1 MSAARIADIR
11 KTVRQFAV
19 AIVACTAVAGGAALV
34 AAPDDTAPVGPRMVA
49 DGQDNG
55 WPVPPPSPAPIVD

>member
-1 MSAARIADIR
+1 MSAARIPGIR

-19 AIVACTAVAGGAALV
+19 AIAACTAVAGGAALV
-34 AAPDDTAPVGPRMVA
+34 AAPDDTAPTAPSAVA

-55 WPVPPPSPAPIVD
+55 WPVPPPSPAPTVD

>member
-1 MSAARIADIR
+1 MSAVRIAGIR

-19 AIVACTAVAGGAALV
+19 AIAACTAVAGGAALV
-34 AAPDDTAPVGPRMVA
+34 AAPDDTATVRPGTVA